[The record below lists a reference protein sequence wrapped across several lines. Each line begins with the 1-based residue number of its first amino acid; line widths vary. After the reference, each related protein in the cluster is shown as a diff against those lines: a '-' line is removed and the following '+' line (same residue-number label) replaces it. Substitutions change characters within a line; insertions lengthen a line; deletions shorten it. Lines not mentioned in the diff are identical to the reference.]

1 MAVLYDIK
9 IITGS
14 TEDTLLNLYI
24 RKADTLIKNYLRL
37 DDTVDIE
44 NTYTDAVIQYVVE
57 NYRQLGNEG
66 IKQFSQGSRSG
77 TYNSG
82 LSEDVKV
89 LLPLPKIKLMG

>member
-1 MAVLYDIK
+1 MSVLDDIK

-37 DDTVDIE
+37 DNVDIE
-44 NTYTDAVIQYVVE
+44 TTYPDAVIQYVVE
-57 NYRQLGNEG
+57 NYRQRGNEG

-82 LSEDVKV
+82 LSSDVKV

>member
-1 MAVLYDIK
+1 LAVLDDVK
-9 IITGS
+9 IILGT
-14 TEDTLLNLYI
+14 TEDILLNLYI

-44 NTYTDAVIQYVVE
+44 AIYSDAVIQYVVE
-57 NYRQLGNEG
+57 NYRQRGNEG

-82 LSEDVKV
+82 LSSDVKV